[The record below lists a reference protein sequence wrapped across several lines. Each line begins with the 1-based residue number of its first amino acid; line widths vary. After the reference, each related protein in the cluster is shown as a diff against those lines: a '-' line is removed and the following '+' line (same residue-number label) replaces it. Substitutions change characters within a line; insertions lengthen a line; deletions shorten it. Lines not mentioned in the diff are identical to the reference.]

1 MLEILSLGINIVLAI
16 CAVALIVVILV
27 QKTKSGGLGAAFG
40 GDTPSF
46 GARGRAVSRES
57 KLQTITVVLSII
69 IGVLALA
76 LLVVDKFVDAA
87 AADSAKN
94 VSESFLKML
103 VK

>member
-1 MLEILSLGINIVLAI
+1 MEILSLVLNIVLAV
-16 CAVALIVVILV
+16 CAVGLIIVVLL

-57 KLQTITVVLSII
+57 KLQTVTVVLSII

-76 LLVVDKFVDAA
+76 LIIVDKLAGPAEAA
-87 AADSAKN
+87 ETT
-94 VSESFLKML
+94 ESFLGML
-103 VK
+103 IK